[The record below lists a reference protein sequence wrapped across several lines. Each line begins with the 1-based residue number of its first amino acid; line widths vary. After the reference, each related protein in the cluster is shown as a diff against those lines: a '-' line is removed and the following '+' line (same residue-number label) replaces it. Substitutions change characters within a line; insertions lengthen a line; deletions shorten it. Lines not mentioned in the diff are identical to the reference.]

1 MENLIEPNAHPL
13 FVHFVVAFLFTS
25 PILLLIAAMRSSGAR
40 RNQTI
45 QAAGDWML
53 VFGVVSALIAVAAG
67 LQAYY
72 SVDHDAPSHAAM
84 TLHRN
89 MAFATVGIIAVFAL
103 WRWSARS
110 AQPSKLFGIL
120 FLAASLAVAATA
132 WKGGQLV
139 YHFGLGVSSLPSV
152 TGDGHDHDHG
162 DTAETTNEGDATED
176 DHKDDGHEHSDA
188 AASVAA
194 TTDVTE
200 ASSADYPDTPE
211 GVVDAFA
218 AALRSG
224 DETTVRNLLAPNV
237 IIAEGGGAERSV
249 EEYAGHHMPADMA
262 FTAAVDWTVKDRN
275 STIDGNTATIITE
288 SQIHGTFNE
297 KTIHSRMMESMVL
310 VNSDGQWRIA
320 HIHWSSAPIKGEHE
334 H

>member
-1 MENLIEPNAHPL
+1 MQSLIEPNIHPL

-25 PILLLIAAMRSSGAR
+25 PILLLTAAMRSSGAR

-53 VFGVVSALIAVAAG
+53 VLGAGFALIAVVAG

-84 TLHRN
+84 TIHRN
-89 MAFATVGIIAVFAL
+89 MAFVTVGIIAVFAY
-103 WRWSARS
+103 WRWTARS
-110 AQPSKLFGIL
+110 TQPSKLFGIL

-152 TGDGHDHDHG
+152 AGDGHDHDHG
-162 DTAETTNEGDATED
+162 DNAETTNEGDATGD
-176 DHKDDGHEHSDA
+176 DHMDDGHEQSVA

-194 TTDVTE
+194 TTDLTE
-200 ASSADYPDTPE
+200 ASSTDYPDTPE
-211 GVVDAFA
+211 GVIETFA

-262 FTAAVDWTVKDRN
+262 FTAAVDWTMKKRDQI
-275 STIDGNTATIITE
+275 IDGNMATIITE
-288 SQIHGTFNE
+288 SQIHGTFND
-297 KTIHSRMMESMVL
+297 KKIHSRMMESMVL

-320 HIHWSSAPIKGEHE
+320 HIHWSSAPIKGGHE